1 MNNLLI
7 LKNNNLSL
15 SQFIEIFMKLV
26 VLNNKLAIN

>member
-15 SQFIEIFMKLV
+15 YQFIEIFMKLV